1 MMQLLAQLKDER
13 QKLPMHIEWD
23 RCYQAIEMVIENNY
37 LQMEKEQIVDA
48 FYEGMQANAFDPN
61 KGRALI
67 YYNETYNK

>member
-37 LQMEKEQIVDA
+37 LQMEKEQIIVS
-48 FYEGMQANAFDPN
+48 FYEGMKTNTFDPN
-61 KGRALI
+61 MGRGVM
-67 YYNETYNK
+67 YYNETYNQ